1 MDTNK
6 IKSLINEVIEYF
18 ENSGGDI
25 TDTYL
30 EFSDRLT
37 EEQVHGIVTNK
48 YDKLLEDD
56 NSDDRDIITEL
67 QDTIRESVEVEDVE
81 RDNNIDTDTEL
92 EASSYTIPKDIKVM
106 TVEQDHECLYTHS
119 FESVGFYV
127 AFKNMNAKELVE
139 TLEVENPL
147 ELIPALRY
155 CYRSTDDMVIKDKI
169 AEVVLDVI
177 FEL

>member
-56 NSDDRDIITEL
+56 NSDNRDIITEL
-67 QDTIRESVEVEDVE
+67 QDMIRESVEDVE
-81 RDNNIDTDTEL
+81 QDDNTDTEP
-92 EASSYTIPKDIKVM
+92 EPSSYTIPKDIKVVA
-106 TVEQDHECLYTHS
+106 VEQDHECPYTHS
-119 FESVGFYV
+119 FEAVGFYI

-147 ELIPALRY
+147 ELVPALRY

-169 AEVVLDVI
+169 AEVVLDVV